1 MAIQSQQ
8 ELDFEKQLVDHK
20 THSEMQR
27 LNLTAAFTY
36 VAEGIKAAFLLNGAA
51 GIALMTFIGGKHPS
65 GWPAIS
71 FRWPLMIFSLG
82 AALAVVTLVL
92 AYLSQAYFSEMNL
105 RRQQRSAAAAGFRIA
120 GLLTFGGSVLAFV
133 VGLWLAATKF

>member
-8 ELDFEKQLVDHK
+8 ELDFEKQLIDHK

-27 LNLTAAFTY
+27 LNLTSAFTY

-51 GIALMTFIGGKHPS
+51 GIALMTFIGGKQPS
-65 GWPAIS
+65 GWPPMS
-71 FRWPLMIFSLG
+71 FKWPLMIFSLG

-92 AYLSQAYFSEMNL
+92 AYLS
-105 RRQQRSAAAAGFRIA
+105 
-120 GLLTFGGSVLAFV
+120 
-133 VGLWLAATKF
+133 